1 MDTGPAGQSTGE
13 RTREPMRER
22 IIDVAIDLFA
32 RQGYQ
37 GTSLRHLAE
46 RLGISKAAVYHHY
59 RAKDDIARVV
69 IRRALDAIADM
80 SDRLVVVGTDPAAWQ
95 RALPQIIDI
104 ALGHR
109 QLLFVLE
116 RNEDAFHELFAD
128 DPDIGARIAD
138 RDAKFA
144 ALFANPRLDPAV
156 RIRLGCTLG
165 ALLGPLVLLSDH
177 YQDIPADQLRQ
188 HLNEAVTALLRDL

>member
-80 SDRLVVVGTDPAAWQ
+80 SDRLVVAGTDPAAWQ
-95 RALPQIIDI
+95 RALGRRLQPKQATGNCSDGCSTCG
-104 ALGHR
+104 ACGPKPPAAAHDA
-109 QLLFVLE
+109 QPLE
-116 RNEDAFHELFAD
+116 FR
-128 DPDIGARIAD
+128 PR
-138 RDAKFA
+138 AK
-144 ALFANPRLDPAV
+144 
-156 RIRLGCTLG
+156 
-165 ALLGPLVLLSDH
+165 
-177 YQDIPADQLRQ
+177 
-188 HLNEAVTALLRDL
+188 